1 MARLNVSV
9 GDLFASGA
17 QTLVNTVNTVG
28 IMGKGIARGFRE
40 RFPRMFQDYAARCA
54 RGEVRLGEPYLYR
67 QLVGPWIL
75 NFPTKGHWRA
85 VSKLSDIV
93 AGLEYLVTHYREW
106 GITSIAV
113 PPLGCGNGQ
122 LDWNVVGPT
131 LYRYL
136 TELEIPVELY
146 APVGTPANQLTEEFL
161 TRPNSAATSKE
172 PLQVVGSRLPA
183 GQVAI
188 AAVLSRIVREPY
200 HWPVG
205 RVIFQK
211 IAYFLTVSG
220 IPTGLHYERSSFGP
234 FAKELKPVIARLEN
248 HGILREEKRGN
259 MFWIEIGPTYK
270 DARNLYIDKLRE
282 WQGPIEHVA
291 DLFLRVPRTGDAEI
305 AATVHFAARDLK
317 RRNGTLP
324 TEQMVL
330 QEVLEWKARRRPP
343 LKPRDVADT
352 IRNLALLQWIEVKPS
367 PELPVEED
375 ELRYA

>member
-1 MARLNVSV
+1 MATITVRV
-9 GDLFASGA
+9 GDLFASHA

-28 IMGKGIARGFRE
+28 IMGKGIAHAFRE
-40 RFPRMFQDYAARCA
+40 RFPKMFEDYADRCA
-54 RGEVRLGEPYLYR
+54 RGEVKLGEPYLYR
-67 QLVGPWIL
+67 QLIGPWII

-93 AGLEYLVTHYREW
+93 KGLEYLVAHYKEW
-106 GITSIAV
+106 RITSIAV

-136 TELEIPVELY
+136 SELDIPVELY
-146 APVGTPANQLTEEFL
+146 APAGTPDEQLTKEFL
-161 TRPNSAATSKE
+161 TRPNSTAASGE
-172 PLQVVGSRLPA
+172 PLRIVGTHLPA

-188 AAVLSRIVREPY
+188 AAVVSRILREPY
-200 HWPVG
+200 HWPIG

-211 IAYFLTVSG
+211 IAYFLTVSD
-220 IPTGLHYERSSFGP
+220 IPTGLYYERSSYGP

-248 HGILREEKRGN
+248 HGILREQKRGN
-259 MFWIEIGPTYK
+259 MFWIDIGPTYK
-270 DARNLYIDKLRE
+270 DARNLYIDKLKK
-282 WQGPIEHVA
+282 WQESIERVA

-317 RRNGTLP
+317 RRIRDLP

-343 LKPRDVADT
+343 LRPREVAET
-352 IRNLALLQWIEVKPS
+352 VRNLALLDWIEVKPS
-367 PELPVEED
+367 FELPVEED